1 MMFKKSLLCAFLATI
16 FISSANTADA
26 SLILVLRESGGHLPD
41 AVVIDN
47 KFAGDTVGGWTA
59 TVDDANMT
67 VGVAVYNQSYGS
79 YSVANITA
87 ESKPALAGNEMD
99 LGGTVS
105 TRESDTREL
114 VAFAFDLGFAGTGP
128 SFLSQTGGTN
138 DGDFGARTFVNGSNT
153 DNLGDFG
160 LIASSGTFT
169 PPDSPF
175 SWSQTDNVA
184 HGSPFAMLV
193 EGRFSFDSPGGT
205 TFDINLKQSNVP
217 EPTTVLIWSMM
228 AGVGLVVR
236 RRR

>member
-1 MMFKKSLLCAFLATI
+1 MFKKSLLCAFLATI
-16 FISSANTADA
+16 FTCSANTADA
-26 SLILVLRESGGHLPD
+26 SLILVLRSGSS
-41 AVVIDN
+41 AQVVVIDN
-47 KFAGDTVGGWTA
+47 EIAGTTVGSWTS
-59 TVDDANMT
+59 TVDDSNAT
-67 VGVAVYNQSYGS
+67 LGSAVFNGS
-79 YSVANITA
+79 YEQYSTVNVTA
-87 ESKPALAGNEMD
+87 QSKPELPLNEMD

-138 DGDFGARTFVNGSNT
+138 DGRFQARTFVNGSNT
-153 DNLGDFG
+153 DYPGDFG
-160 LIASSGTFT
+160 LIADSGTFT

-184 HGSPFAMLV
+184 HGSPFAMFV

-228 AGVGLVVR
+228 AGIGLVVR

>member
-1 MMFKKSLLCAFLATI
+1 MFKKSLLCAFLATI
-16 FISSANTADA
+16 FIGSANTADA
-26 SLILVLRESGGHLPD
+26 SLILVLRSGSS
-41 AVVIDN
+41 AEVVVIDN
-47 KFAGDTVGGWTA
+47 EVAGTTVGSWTSTA
-59 TVDDANMT
+59 DDSNMAL
-67 VGVAVYNQSYGS
+67 GSAVFNGS
-79 YSVANITA
+79 YEQYSTVNVTA
-87 ESKPALAGNEMD
+87 QSKPELPLNEMD

-153 DNLGDFG
+153 DNLGDYS
-160 LIASSGTFT
+160 LIATSGTFT
-169 PPDSPF
+169 PADSPF

-184 HGSPFAMLV
+184 HGSPFGMLV

-205 TFDINLKQSNVP
+205 TFDINLKQVSAVP

-228 AGVGLVVR
+228 AGIGLVVR

>member
-1 MMFKKSLLCAFLATI
+1 MCAFLATI
-16 FISSANTADA
+16 FVSSANTADA

-99 LGGTVS
+99 LGGVVS
-105 TRESDTREL
+105 TRETDTPHFT
-114 VAFAFDLGFAGTGP
+114 VFSMDTDFSGSGNQFVT
-128 SFLSQTGGTN
+128 QTGGTN
-138 DGDFGARTFVNGSNT
+138 EGVFQ
-153 DNLGDFG
+153 
-160 LIASSGTFT
+160 ASSWMNNSNDYLHSNFGNIVWS
-169 PPDSPF
+169 PPFDPANSPF
-175 SWSQTDNVA
+175 SWSDTTNVA
-184 HGSPFAMLV
+184 HGSPFGLALQAEFDFTTPGV
-193 EGRFSFDSPGGT
+193 TSFDV
-205 TFDINLKQSNVP
+205 NLKQVSAVP